1 MFVSCQFA
9 VASANGRLAWLV
21 KWQLNCL
28 RIVTMMNNNYDTEIY
43 LSANIRIRQLC
54 MNRSSLEPQ

>member
-28 RIVTMMNNNYDTEIY
+28 RIVTMMNNNYDTE
-43 LSANIRIRQLC
+43 
-54 MNRSSLEPQ
+54 MVG